1 MECIVWKPGAYINLM
16 QFAVKNNQCITG
28 KYRVLSFSLVLLN
41 DLVIWYYGGLR
52 DIKQGKTLENIGIF
66 LSDSEIVL
74 QLVRLQLGL
83 INLST

>member
-1 MECIVWKPGAYINLM
+1 MHRMGIIED
-16 QFAVKNNQCITG
+16 
-28 KYRVLSFSLVLLN
+28 LSFRLGNLIG
-41 DLVIWYYGGLR
+41 LVIWYYGGLR
-52 DIKQGKTLENIGIF
+52 DIKQGKSLENIGIF